1 MRGLPDY
8 AIGTPQRRIEGG
20 EKVLG
25 RMKYAADVQLAGGLS
40 ARIVTS
46 PYPRARILRVEADA
60 ARALP
65 GVLGVYTA
73 QEIGTLG
80 LLADKE
86 VFYAGEPVA
95 VVVAEDLRTAEDA
108 AARLNVRY
116 ERLPAVLDVRLAM
129 AQDAPLVR
137 PLESLAERA
146 DAGAHGAAV
155 GGGGERRGPN
165 VCGQVAFNRGSI
177 DEGLRLADLVVE
189 GSYRVAAAYQG
200 YLEPHASV
208 AAPSEGGGVTVYTTT
223 QGQFAVREEVAVAVG
238 LPEQMVK
245 VVGMQVGG
253 GFGAKFVKLE
263 PLAAR
268 LALLFDR
275 PVRIVLDRGQ
285 DFLLSRPGQMAEI
298 EVKIG
303 ARRDGTLTALQ
314 ARLVLNAGAQP
325 DETVGIAGLLL
336 GSTYRVPHLD
346 IVGYEV
352 LTNTTPTGAYRA
364 PGAPQA
370 YFALESA
377 MDDLARKLSMDPIE
391 LRLRS
396 AVQSGDPRAAGGSWP
411 TIGLVESLEA
421 ARSHPF
427 WKERKKGA
435 DEGYGLAVGG
445 WGGGTEPAAA
455 ACRINGDGSL
465 TLQVGSIDI
474 TGTNTTFASI
484 AGEVF
489 GLRAEQVRVV
499 ASDTD
504 AAPYAGSSGGS
515 KITYTVGAAVLQAA
529 QDARAQLIEI
539 AAGALEASPEDLD
552 VADGRVF
559 VRGAPTRALP
569 IAEIAAQTAA
579 FGGSVPPIYGRGRIA
594 IRRASPG
601 FAVHVARVKVDRA
614 TGRIRPLGYLAVQ
627 DVGRALNPAMVEG
640 QIRGG
645 VAQGLGRA
653 LSEAMRH
660 DAQGQLASASF
671 LDYAMPRAAD
681 LPPIEVALVEVPSEH
696 GPFGAKG
703 VGEPP
708 AIPGAAAVANAVC
721 DAVGARVR
729 ELPLRPEAVRAALKE
744 D

>member
-1 MRGLPDY
+1 MPEY

-25 RMKYAADVQLAGGLS
+25 RMNYVADVQLAGALS

-46 PYPRARILRVEADA
+46 PYPRARILRVESDA
-60 ARALP
+60 ALRLP

-73 QEIGTLG
+73 QELGSLG

-86 VFYAGEPVA
+86 VFYAGEAVA
-95 VVVAEDLRTAEDA
+95 VVVAEDARTAEDA
-108 AARLNVRY
+108 ASRVTVRY
-116 ERLPAVLDVRLAM
+116 ERLPALLDPRAAM
-129 AQDAPLVR
+129 APDAPLAR
-137 PLESLAERA
+137 PLDSLAERA

-155 GGGGERRGPN
+155 GGGDEKRAPN
-165 VCGQVAFNRGSI
+165 VCGQVAFSRGNL
-177 DEGLRLADLVVE
+177 DEGFRLADIVVE
-189 GSYRVAAAYQG
+189 GSYRIAAAYQG
-200 YLEPHASV
+200 YLEPHGSV
-208 AAPSEGGGVTVYTTT
+208 AVPAEGGGVTVYTTT
-223 QGQFAVREEVAVAVG
+223 QGQFSVREEVAVAVG

-268 LALLFDR
+268 LALLLER

-303 ARRDGTLTALQ
+303 ARSDGTLTALQ
-314 ARLVLNAGAQP
+314 AHLLLNAGAQS
-325 DETVGIAGLLL
+325 DETVGIAGLML
-336 GSTYRVPHLD
+336 GSTYRVPNLD
-346 IVGYEV
+346 VRGYEV

-377 MDDLARKLSMDPIE
+377 MDSLARKLSMDPIE

-396 AVQSGDPRAAGGSWP
+396 AVRAGDPRVAGGPWP
-411 TIGLVESLEA
+411 TIGLEETLEA
-421 ARSHPF
+421 TRSHPF
-427 WKERKKGA
+427 WQERRKGT
-435 DEGYGLAVGG
+435 DEGYGVAVGG
-445 WGGGTEPAAA
+445 WLGGTEPAAA

-474 TGTNTTFASI
+474 TGTNTTFAAI
-484 AGEVF
+484 AAEVF
-489 GLRAEQVRVV
+489 GLRPNEVRVV

-504 AAPYAGSSGGS
+504 AAPYAGASGGS
-515 KITYTVGAAVLQAA
+515 KITYTVGAAVQQAA
-529 QDARAQLIEI
+529 QDARAQLLEV

-579 FGGSVPPIYGRGRIA
+579 FGGRVAPIYGRGRTA

-601 FAVHVARVKVDRA
+601 FAVHAARVHVDRS

-645 VAQGLGRA
+645 VVQGIGRA
-653 LSEAMRH
+653 LFEEMRH
-660 DAQGQLASASF
+660 DEQGQLASASF
-671 LDYAMPRAAD
+671 LDYALPRAAD
-681 LPPIEVALVEVPSEH
+681 VPDIAVALVEIPSEH

-708 AIPGAAAVANAVC
+708 AIPGAATIANAVE
-721 DAVGARVR
+721 DAVGARVT
-729 ELPLRPEAVRAALKE
+729 ELPLRPEAVLRALRHA
-744 D
+744 